1 MAQQTVAFLG
11 PEGTY
16 SHLVAQK
23 RFGIGARMAP
33 LPTIGDVFAYVARHR
48 DASGIVPVENS
59 SGGVIHETIDI
70 LMANRPRVAVI
81 EELSLNVKLALLG
94 HRGEPILRLYSHL
107 MPLEHCAK
115 WIKRHLPRVEKR
127 TASST
132 ALAAQEAAADPNGAA
147 LASRGVARQARLSVL
162 QYPVEADVPNLTV
175 FLMIGHNPPVL
186 PVRSAKTTLDARLP
200 NLPGSLCT
208 FLEAFRVT
216 DVNLCRIVSRPI
228 RGSPRQYAFLV
239 DIEGDT
245 SCDRVKLALLL
256 ARRKGVALRVVGSYP
271 CRKAYTS

>member
-1 MAQQTVAFLG
+1 MAKQTVAFLG

-16 SHLVAQK
+16 SHIVAQK
-23 RFGIGARMAP
+23 RFGAGVRMAP
-33 LPTIGDVFAYVARHR
+33 LPTIGDVFAFVARHR
-48 DASGIVPVENS
+48 GAVGVVPVENS

-70 LMANRPRVAVI
+70 LMANRPRVAVT
-81 EELSLNVKLALLG
+81 EELSLNVRLALLG
-94 HRGEPILRLYSHL
+94 HKGRKPRRLYSHL

-115 WIKRHLPRVEKR
+115 WIRRHLPKVEKM

-132 ALAAQEAAADPNGAA
+132 AVAARNAADDPDGAA
-147 LASRGVARQARLSVL
+147 LASRGIASQVGLSVL

-175 FLMIGHNPPVL
+175 FLTIGHTSPGL
-186 PVRSAKTTLDARLP
+186 PVRAAKTTLDARLP
-200 NLPGSLCT
+200 NVPGSLCT

-245 SCDRVKLALLL
+245 SSDRVRLALLL
-256 ARRKGVALRVVGSYP
+256 ARRKGVTLRVVGSYP

>member
-1 MAQQTVAFLG
+1 MAQPTVAFLG

-23 RFGIGARMAP
+23 RFGRAARMTP
-33 LPTIGDVFAYVARHR
+33 LSTISEVFAYVGRR
-48 DASGIVPVENS
+48 RNSVGIVPVENS

-70 LMANRPRVAVI
+70 LMANRPSVAI
-81 EELSLNVKLALLG
+81 TEELSLNVKLALLG
-94 HRGEPILRLYSHL
+94 RKGRRIRRLYSHL
-107 MPLEHCAK
+107 MPLEHCSK
-115 WIKRHLPRVEKR
+115 WIKRHLPKVEKHV
-127 TASST
+127 TSST
-132 ALAAQEAAADPNGAA
+132 AIAAREASADPDGAA
-147 LASRGVARQARLSVL
+147 LAGRNLAKQSGLAIL

-175 FLMIGHNPPVL
+175 FLMIGHKPPAL
-186 PVRSAKTTLDARLP
+186 PVRAAKTTLDARLP
-200 NLPGSLCT
+200 NVPGSLCT

-245 SCDRVKLALLL
+245 SSDRVRLALLL
-256 ARRKGVALRVVGSYP
+256 ARRKGVALRVVGSYH
-271 CRKAYTS
+271 CRHPYES